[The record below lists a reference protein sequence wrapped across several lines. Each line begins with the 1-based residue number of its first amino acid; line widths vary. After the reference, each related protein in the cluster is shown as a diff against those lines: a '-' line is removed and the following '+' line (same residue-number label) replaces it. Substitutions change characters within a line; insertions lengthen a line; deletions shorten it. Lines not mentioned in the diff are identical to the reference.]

1 MSLEIRT
8 STTDEYLMLKVSGPY
23 NLTEFKSLILLMR
36 VKAAEFGHIRVLADL
51 RGVEQDVPGYD
62 RFILGEYYAK
72 EIRYK
77 LKMAVVGPPERIT
90 GFFEDVA
97 VNRGGNVRIF
107 SDEQSALRWLK
118 E

>member
-8 STTDEYLMLKVSGPY
+8 SATDEYLMLKVSGLY
-23 NLTEFKSLILLMR
+23 NLTEVKSLIFLMR
-36 VKAAEFGHIRVLADL
+36 EKGAEFGHIRVLADL

-62 RFILGEYYAK
+62 RFILCEYYAK
-72 EIRYK
+72 EIRYT
-77 LKMAVVGPPERIT
+77 LKTAVVGPPERIT

-97 VNRGGNVRIF
+97 VNRGGNVRVF